1 MSDRPFPSPREPPED
16 PSLHVRE
23 VDLATML
30 QPQYWR
36 EICPS
41 LHVCDEAFQ
50 GSVRPMRGAE
60 LEDVAADARERILRL
75 YPFPRDVV
83 GMMFQ
88 RERRPVREWAEP
100 R

>member
-60 LEDVAADARERILRL
+60 LEDVAADARERSSATATPRSPPRPSRGRL
-75 YPFPRDVV
+75 SHTASSRWRACD
-83 GMMFQ
+83 
-88 RERRPVREWAEP
+88 
-100 R
+100 

>member
-1 MSDRPFPSPREPPED
+1 MEASSVKVASETRVGTMPSGLCFMSSGRLEVVPVLVVRLQRVVRRPALLPS
-16 PSLHVRE
+16 
-23 VDLATML
+23 
-30 QPQYWR
+30 Q
-36 EICPS
+36 
-41 LHVCDEAFQ
+41 
-50 GSVRPMRGAE
+50 
-60 LEDVAADARERILRL
+60 RL